1 MITRLFIGPGNLLT
15 NQAYR
20 LYYISVSIFLH
31 TLNMDNLLIESTKKT
46 PEIAFHTDG
55 RIRISGRSI
64 PEDATKFYD
73 DLFDWVYYYTQ
84 TPNESTTVDIELE
97 YFNSGSS
104 KALLHI
110 LRSLAEVVKQ
120 GHKLT
125 INWYYEEG
133 DDDIMERGEYYE
145 SILEIKFN
153 FIQTD

>member
-1 MITRLFIGPGNLLT
+1 ME
-15 NQAYR
+15 
-20 LYYISVSIFLH
+20 
-31 TLNMDNLLIESTKKT
+31 NLLIESTKKT
-46 PEIAFHTDG
+46 PEVSFNTDG

-73 DLFDWVYYYTQ
+73 DLYEWIYYFCQ
-84 TPNESTTVDIELE
+84 EPPESTTVDIELE

-110 LRSLAEVVKQ
+110 LRAIKEVVNK
-120 GHKLT
+120 GNKLT
-125 INWYYEEG
+125 INWYYEVG

-153 FIQTD
+153 FIETD

>member
-1 MITRLFIGPGNLLT
+1 
-15 NQAYR
+15 
-20 LYYISVSIFLH
+20 
-31 TLNMDNLLIESTKKT
+31 MDNLLIESTKKT
-46 PEIAFHTDG
+46 PEVFFSTDG
-55 RIRISGRSI
+55 RIKISGRSI

-73 DLFDWVYYYTQ
+73 DLYEWVYYYCLEPSDT
-84 TPNESTTVDIELE
+84 TTVDIELE

-110 LRSLAEVVKQ
+110 LRALVDVSKH

-145 SILEIKFN
+145 SILETKFN
-153 FIQTD
+153 FIETE

>member
-1 MITRLFIGPGNLLT
+1 
-15 NQAYR
+15 
-20 LYYISVSIFLH
+20 
-31 TLNMDNLLIESTKKT
+31 MDNLLIESTKKT
-46 PEIAFHTDG
+46 PEVFFSVDG
-55 RIRISGRSI
+55 RIKISGRSI

-73 DLFDWVYYYTQ
+73 DLYEWIYYYCLEPSDT
-84 TPNESTTVDIELE
+84 TTVDIELE

-110 LRSLAEVVKQ
+110 LRALVDVAKH

-145 SILEIKFN
+145 SILETKFN
-153 FIQTD
+153 FIETE

>member
-1 MITRLFIGPGNLLT
+1 
-15 NQAYR
+15 
-20 LYYISVSIFLH
+20 
-31 TLNMDNLLIESTKKT
+31 MDNLLIESTKKT
-46 PEIAFHTDG
+46 PEVFFSTDG
-55 RIRISGRSI
+55 RIKISGRSI

-73 DLFDWVYYYTQ
+73 DLYEWIYYYCLEPSDT
-84 TPNESTTVDIELE
+84 TTVDIELE

-110 LRSLAEVVKQ
+110 LRALVDVSKH

-145 SILEIKFN
+145 SILETKFN
-153 FIQTD
+153 FIETQ

>member
-1 MITRLFIGPGNLLT
+1 
-15 NQAYR
+15 
-20 LYYISVSIFLH
+20 
-31 TLNMDNLLIESTKKT
+31 MDNLLIESTKKT
-46 PEIAFHTDG
+46 PEVFFSTDG
-55 RIRISGRSI
+55 RIKISGRSI

-73 DLFDWVYYYTQ
+73 DLYEWVYYYCLEPSDT
-84 TPNESTTVDIELE
+84 TTVDIELE

-110 LRSLAEVVKQ
+110 LRALVDVAKH

-145 SILEIKFN
+145 SILETKFN
-153 FIQTD
+153 FIETE